1 MELTAIDSQF
11 NHLSFLV
18 VYKYSTAVNR
28 IKKSYTMNRAATRI
42 QQELLQK
49 KNELM
54 LLTEYLIM
62 LISIPNQ
69 NTFYLI
75 ILEECKKYLGILC
88 KIIGK
93 VSTIQLSFGEVFL
106 DELERLFIE
115 SINDIIKVSM
125 HFNNDLPVESKVDII
140 QKLLRSIE
148 KMSFLKRLPN
158 LSYVENIEIQA
169 FKDPIPDVP
178 IEILFEYL
186 EVGDVLKNDEMTLS
200 LLQEVEKLHNET
212 NRRMSAYTTIIGP
225 SLMGKTQVA
234 FTLSH
239 LINVIYVNFASLID
253 ETAVVPQKIYSLFK
267 GITAIFQNCI
277 KIDTAFSEFSD
288 SDQNAEDI
296 RHLNFPLQTLGLIYV
311 LLRAQK
317 LRELEGDF
325 DVKNWLTEIVNI
337 RSVMIPPMKI
347 SEFKAK
353 TKGNFIEKVS

>member
-1 MELTAIDSQF
+1 MK
-11 NHLSFLV
+11 LSDRYNYYTSLV
-18 VYKYSTAVNR
+18 E
-28 IKKSYTMNRAATRI
+28 
-42 QQELLQK
+42 Q
-49 KNELM
+49 
-54 LLTEYLIM
+54 
-62 LISIPNQ
+62 
-69 NTFYLI
+69 
-75 ILEECKKYLGILC
+75 CKKILLYLCDIIF
-88 KIIGK
+88 KI
-93 VSTIQLSFGEVFL
+93 SEIQPNFGGEVFL
-106 DELERLFIE
+106 DELEKLFTE
-115 SINDIIKVSM
+115 SINSFETVSGD
-125 HFNNDLPVESKVDII
+125 FNNDLSEESKVTFLENILI
-140 QKLLRSIE
+140 SID
-148 KMSFLKRLPN
+148 KMSFFK
-158 LSYVENIEIQA
+158 LSEDESLVKNYVLQA
-169 FKDPIPDVP
+169 FDNSIPDLP

-186 EVGDVLKNDEMTLS
+186 EVGDVLKNDEMTL
-200 LLQEVEKLHNET
+200 LILQEVQKLHNET
-212 NRRMSAYTTIIGP
+212 NRRISAYTTIIGP